1 MSENPA
7 LNTSVNHPTNHVVG
21 PYIQPVLMAY
31 LQQGGRLSALADAAS
46 VTDLWMVNPPEKIRV
61 EDYFRLFLSASDLV
75 QDPLLGIKAGQN
87 AGLENFDVLG
97 EALANTRAKS
107 LTLGHALQQVMTL
120 ERLVHRLGTSRIES
134 DGGHVRLIWR
144 AHFQPHKAARLVCES
159 VLAGIIHLAEQL
171 TGRLI
176 PVMEVCFVHPR
187 PNDYNEA
194 EYQHGFRAQCR
205 FGQSHNSIMIAAD
218 VLAWPLQQITRP
230 SVIEADTKH
239 TVEQVKSQL
248 GKNLMNSPKLA
259 QIAAILGQS
268 ERSLQRQLK
277 QQGTSYQQLLADV
290 RLHHAQDYLQ
300 YSNLSIL
307 QISQLLGFREQS
319 SFNHFFL
326 RGSGISPK
334 KWQEKTKTI
343 KSQRPHSEGAANA

>member
-1 MSENPA
+1 LISKPEA
-7 LNTSVNHPTNHVVG
+7 DTSRNHPLNFVVG
-21 PYIQPVLMAY
+21 AYIQPILVAY
-31 LQQGGRLSALADAAS
+31 LQQGGRLSPLADAAA
-46 VTDLWMVNPPEKIRV
+46 VNDLWMINPPETIAV
-61 EDYFRLFLSASDLV
+61 EDYFRLFLSASDLLK
-75 QDPLLGIKAGQN
+75 DPLLGIKAGQS

-97 EALANTRAKS
+97 EALANLREKS
-107 LTLGHALQQVMTL
+107 LTLGHALHQVMTL

-134 DGGHVRLIWR
+134 DSGNIRLIWR
-144 AHFQPHKAARLVCES
+144 AHFQQHKAARLVCES

-176 PVMEVCFVHPR
+176 PVMDVCFVHTR
-187 PNDYNEA
+187 PVDYHEA
-194 EYQHGFRAQCR
+194 EYQQGFRSQCR
-205 FGQSHNSIMIAAD
+205 FNQSSNSITIAAD
-218 VLAWPLQQITRP
+218 VLAWPLKNIAHH
-230 SVIEADTKH
+230 SVADTAAGK
-239 TVEQVKSQL
+239 VVDQVKSHI
-248 GKNLMNSPKLA
+248 GKNLLNSPKLP
-259 QIAAILGQS
+259 QISAILGQS

-326 RGSGISPK
+326 RGSGMSPK
-334 KWQEKTKTI
+334 KWQEVN
-343 KSQRPHSEGAANA
+343 RAGAAAG

>member
-1 MSENPA
+1 M
-7 LNTSVNHPTNHVVG
+7 LV
-21 PYIQPVLMAY
+21 AY
-31 LQQGGRLSALADAAS
+31 LQQGGRLSALADAIS
-46 VTDLWMVNPPEKIRV
+46 VSDLWMLNPPDIVAV
-61 EDYFRLFLSASDLV
+61 EDYFRLCLSASELLH
-75 QDPLLGIKAGQN
+75 DPLLGIKAGQN

-97 EALANTRAKS
+97 EALTNLRAKS
-107 LTLGHALQQVMTL
+107 LTLGHALHQVMTL

-134 DGGHVRLIWR
+134 YDGNIQLIWR
-144 AHFQPHKAARLVCES
+144 ANFQQHKAARLVCES

-176 PVMEVCFVHPR
+176 PVMEVCFVHAR
-187 PNDYNEA
+187 PENYQEA
-194 EYQHGFRAQCR
+194 KYQQGFRAQCR
-205 FGQSHNSIMIAAD
+205 FSQSHNSMMFAAD
-218 VLAWPLQQITRP
+218 VLAWPLKNIARP
-230 SVIEADTKH
+230 SVAESTAGQIVD
-239 TVEQVKSQL
+239 QVKNHI
-248 GKNLMNSPKLA
+248 GKNLLNSPKLP

-268 ERSLQRQLK
+268 ERSLQLQLK

-326 RGSGISPK
+326 RGSGLSPK
-334 KWQEKTKTI
+334 KWQKV
-343 KSQRPHSEGAANA
+343 SHGC